1 MSLTTPSDAVERF
14 EDAWQA
20 GLRPDLDDYLPA
32 DGPDRR
38 PLLADLVH
46 VDLER
51 RLKAGEPARV
61 EEYLARYPE
70 LGEAGVVLALLAAEH
85 EQRRRREP
93 GLRAEEYDRRFPE
106 YRERLHPY
114 LHADA
119 DGETLPGPV
128 PSGADEAPALPA
140 IPGYEVLGELG
151 RGGMGIVYRARQV
164 RLNRLVALKMIL
176 AGEQAAEADLARFR
190 SEAEAVARL
199 QHPNIVQ
206 VYEVGEHH
214 GRPYLALEFCGGGS
228 LEQKLAGTPLPPA
241 EAARLLETLAR
252 AVDAAHRADVVHRDL
267 KPANVLLTPNP
278 KSEARNPK
286 QIRNPNE
293 GNPKQGRP
301 EVSDLGHS
309 DLGFVS
315 DFELRISDFSP
326 KITDFGLAK
335 RLDVPGRTRTGTVL
349 GTPSYMAPEQA
360 EGRGRAVGPTADVYA
375 LGAILYEC
383 LTGRPPFKA
392 ATPLETIL
400 QVIADDPLPPA
411 RLNREVPRDL
421 ETICLHCL
429 QKEPHKRYARAA
441 DLAADLTRFRAG
453 EPIAARPAGPVEG
466 AARWVRRKPALAAL
480 AAVSALAAAG
490 LLLTVVL
497 YNARLQAEYGRVARE
512 RDAAEHAR
520 QEAHA
525 ARDAAEKALRESE
538 HRLTLNYFAY
548 GRLCAVAARLAT
560 AADRAQADEP
570 LREFRKLE
578 RWLSLL
584 GDEAV
589 RPALA
594 DYGAALGAWRSGPP
608 PEQLRRR
615 SLALARACRKPWTD
629 LIDRECPELA
639 NQVRGLLYARA
650 VEAAD
655 EVAAA
660 PRREDAARA
669 SQEFWELY
677 WGELVM
683 VEDHAV
689 ERAMIR
695 LGEALGQWHDGPAP
709 AELGQRVGDLRRACR
724 LPAPT
729 GRRTRSAPLPPPG
742 PYLRPDA
749 GKFPLRRLSLTA

>member
-1 MSLTTPSDAVERF
+1 MIRTNQSDAVERF
-14 EDAWQA
+14 EEAWQS
-20 GLRPDLDDYLPA
+20 GRRPALDEYLPA
-32 DGPDRR
+32 DGPGRR
-38 PLLADLVH
+38 PLLVHLVH

-61 EEYLARYPE
+61 EEYLARYPD

-93 GLRAEEYDRRFPE
+93 GLRAEEYNRRFPQ
-106 YRERLHPY
+106 YREQLRPY

-119 DGETLPGPV
+119 GGETLPGPA
-128 PSGADEAPALPA
+128 PAGADEAPALPV

-151 RGGMGIVYRARQV
+151 RGGMGVVYRARDV
-164 RLNRLVALKMIL
+164 RLHRPVALKMIL

-190 SEAEAVARL
+190 SEAEAIARL

-206 VYEVGEHH
+206 VYEVGEHR
-214 GRPYLALEFCGGGS
+214 GRSYLALEFCGGGS

-267 KPANVLLTPNP
+267 KPANVLLATDGEP
-278 KSEARNPK
+278 K
-286 QIRNPNE
+286 
-293 GNPKQGRP
+293 
-301 EVSDLGHS
+301 V
-309 DLGFVS
+309 
-315 DFELRISDFSP
+315 
-326 KITDFGLAK
+326 TDFGLAK

-360 EGRGRAVGPTADVYA
+360 EGRGRAVGPAADVYA

-392 ATPLETIL
+392 ATPLETVL

-441 DLAADLTRFRAG
+441 DLAADLARFRAG
-453 EPIAARPAGPVEG
+453 ESIAARPAGPAER
-466 AARWVRRKPALAAL
+466 AARWVRRKPAQAAL

-584 GDEAV
+584 GDNAV
-589 RPALA
+589 KPALA
-594 DYGAALGAWRSGPP
+594 DYGAALGTWQSGPP
-608 PEQLRRR
+608 PEQLRRH

-650 VEAAD
+650 VEAAA
-655 EVAAA
+655 ELAGAA
-660 PRREDAARA
+660 RREDAARA
-669 SQEFWELY
+669 VQDFWELY

-695 LGEALGQWHDGPAP
+695 LGEALEPWHGGPAP
-709 AELGQRVGDLRRACR
+709 AELGQRVADLRRACR

-729 GRRTRSAPLPPPG
+729 GSRGERVPLPPRG
-742 PYLRPDA
+742 SGLESRP
-749 GKFPLRRLSLTA
+749 